1 MPETIDSKVN
11 TILKL
16 IGEFG
21 EALEKYKEAGEIKIN
36 DLSFSV
42 SKLMPLFISIII
54 VYIIYLNNMPVDIE
68 LQKRIIKYIVWGLP
82 QFIFWSILFI
92 NFLFWLFR

>member
-1 MPETIDSKVN
+1 MVYNVNYKRIMKTI
-11 TILKL
+11 
-16 IGEFG
+16 
-21 EALEKYKEAGEIKIN
+21 YKATKKEI
-36 DLSFSV
+36 
-42 SKLMPLFISIII
+42 
-54 VYIIYLNNMPVDIE
+54 NMPVDTE